1 MATREPEDIDIADR
15 DGLGEDDDNWDERA
29 MNDLQNRYEEL
40 RQFNIKYNK
49 SRDEATREE
58 TLTFIDATRND
69 IEELVANQIY
79 DKLTTIFNKARER
92 LGINNGTPIE
102 EPTIKYDSFK
112 LADDGSLT
120 FKYKRTV
127 IDLGD
132 INKRIKP
139 PSELQRLSVAKLKV
153 MGFTDII
160 DEDTHPDRAKYLVA
174 REKVRKLNENLDE
187 RSKAMESPSTTDAEA
202 IEMIEVTSK
211 DIDTTIKDVE
221 QDTSFIKPSE
231 RDNLLPL
238 RELEGLDKQLR
249 TIKGSLKVAIAK
261 RIDLEGR
268 IKHEERKLNGIQDP
282 KYSDDQRDMIEGRI
296 NKLRGELTERNKEI
310 DILKGEASKQINQ
323 IKESITKFLDK
334 ETGTLGERIRTL
346 FKEQGITIVS
356 ILTAVGMT
364 IGVLIETLLGGP
376 SASAPTSG
384 GTSGGNKKGGA
395 REWIKNKLK
404 ALSQLL
410 GKLADKALASL
421 PGIIGS
427 IISWILNRA
436 KEVVGWLSQ
445 NLWALITGI
454 GVLVYTY
461 FMTKTNRR

>member
-1 MATREPEDIDIADR
+1 MATWEPEGIDIADR
-15 DGLGEDDDNWDERA
+15 DDIEDDSWDENA
-29 MNDLQNRYEEL
+29 MNDLHKRYEEL

-49 SRDEATREE
+49 SSDEATREE
-58 TLTFIDATRND
+58 TSIYIDSTRHD

-79 DKLTTIFNKARER
+79 DKLITMLNNNRKR
-92 LGINNGTPIE
+92 LGIRKGEPVLDPIR
-102 EPTIKYDSFK
+102 KYDNFK

-120 FKYKRTV
+120 FVYKKIV
-127 IDLGD
+127 IDLGN
-132 INKRIKP
+132 IN
-139 PSELQRLSVAKLKV
+139 ERLKAPWEIRKLGVKKLKL
-153 MGFTDII
+153 MGFMNVTD
-160 DEDTHPDRAKYLVA
+160 DDVQPYKPKYKVA
-174 REKVRKLNENLDE
+174 REEVKKLNENLDE
-187 RSKAMESPSTTDAEA
+187 RSKAIESSSTTDAEA

-211 DIDTTIKDVE
+211 DIDTTVKGVE
-221 QDTSFIKPSE
+221 QDTSFIEPSE
-231 RDNLLPL
+231 RDKLLPL

-268 IKHEERKLNGIQDP
+268 IKHEERKLNEIQDP
-282 KYSDDQRDMIEGRI
+282 KYSDDQRDMIEDRI

-323 IKESITKFLDK
+323 IRGSITKFLDK

-356 ILTAVGMT
+356 ILTAIGMA
-364 IGVLIETLLGGP
+364 IGVLIEALLGGP
-376 SASAPTSG
+376 SASVPKSG
-384 GTSGGNKKGGA
+384 GTSGGDKKGGA

-427 IISWILNRA
+427 ILSWILNRA
-436 KEVVGWLSQ
+436 KEVIGWLSQ
-445 NLWALITGI
+445 NLWALITGV
-454 GVLVYTY
+454 GVLIYTY
-461 FMTKTNRR
+461 FMTKTR